1 MKSLERRF
9 NNIAEMNPNWSS
21 YICFAK
27 AIKGQSFGEQVIR
40 RWFNKLVDKD
50 DYAKNEKK
58 AVLGF
63 LVGLSNPVRTTGN
76 RGKSAPRSEQS
87 AN

>member
-9 NNIAEMNPNWSS
+9 NNITEKNPNWSS
-21 YICFAK
+21 YICFAETV
-27 AIKGQSFGEQVIR
+27 IGQGFREQIIH
-40 RWFNKLVDKD
+40 RWFNKLVNKD

-63 LVGLSNPVRTTGN
+63 LVGLSNPARTTGN
-76 RGKSAPRSEQS
+76 GGKSVLRSGQN
-87 AN
+87 AK